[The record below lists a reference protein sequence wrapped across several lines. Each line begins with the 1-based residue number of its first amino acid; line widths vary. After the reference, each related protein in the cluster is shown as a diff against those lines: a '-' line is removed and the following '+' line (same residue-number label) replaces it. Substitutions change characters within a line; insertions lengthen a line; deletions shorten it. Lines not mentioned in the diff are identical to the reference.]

1 MTPLEIKKFILKL
14 RTNDTS
20 ITVEEKTSFENEFPI
35 LYKTCTLPN
44 FDISLLNYMLNLKE
58 TVDNGEMSTFDASV
72 QVSTNL
78 AKTYIY
84 DKPDSTIKEPTEYE
98 KQQAYN
104 KLKHTTFMSS

>member
-1 MTPLEIKKFILKL
+1 MTPLEIKEFILKL
-14 RTNDTS
+14 RNNDVS
-20 ITVEEKTSFENEFPI
+20 ITIEEKTSFETEFPI
-35 LYKTCTLPN
+35 LYKTCMIPN

-58 TVDNGEMSTFDASV
+58 TIDNGEMSTFDASV

-84 DKPDSTIKEPTEYE
+84 DKADSIIKEPTEYE

-104 KLKHTTFMSS
+104 KLKNIV